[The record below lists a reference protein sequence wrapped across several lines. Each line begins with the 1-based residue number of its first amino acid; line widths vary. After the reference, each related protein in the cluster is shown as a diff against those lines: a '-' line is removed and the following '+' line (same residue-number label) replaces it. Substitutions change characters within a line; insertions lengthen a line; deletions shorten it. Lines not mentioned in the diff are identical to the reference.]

1 MFCHVFLRRYV
12 SGQYHESYL
21 HGFTRSKLSH
31 WLGTAAFETE
41 YDKPFVA
48 ALFLGGILR
57 EIGIELKYMGLMWTQ
72 IHQPSTSL
80 PDICA
85 FVIHPSY
92 TVSEVYDSF
101 WVYQMVLSENKV
113 PQKSQFIINIS
124 HEIAILRV
132 CPFSE
137 TPQYQFLLNILYIY
151 DIVGVNPPFPFPL

>member
-21 HGFTRSKLSH
+21 HGFTRSRPQLSH
-31 WLGTAAFETE
+31 WLDTVAFETE

-92 TVSEVYDSF
+92 IYRRF
-101 WVYQMVLSENKV
+101 MILSGFTRWFCLKIKFPKNHNLSSIF
-113 PQKSQFIINIS
+113 PMRLPFCGYAHFQRHPNINS
-124 HEIAILRV
+124 
-132 CPFSE
+132 
-137 TPQYQFLLNILYIY
+137 Y
-151 DIVGVNPPFPFPL
+151 